1 MTAYAN
7 QEKIWINERG
17 NVEMDPEVFMERE
30 RYILKLEARQDL
42 WESDKE
48 FKEMYRADLEAL
60 SEKLMEERK
69 ARDAYERAQ
78 KQRNWLWL
86 LGGVLIGSQID

>member
-1 MTAYAN
+1 
-7 QEKIWINERG
+7 
-17 NVEMDPEVFMERE
+17 MDPEVFMERE